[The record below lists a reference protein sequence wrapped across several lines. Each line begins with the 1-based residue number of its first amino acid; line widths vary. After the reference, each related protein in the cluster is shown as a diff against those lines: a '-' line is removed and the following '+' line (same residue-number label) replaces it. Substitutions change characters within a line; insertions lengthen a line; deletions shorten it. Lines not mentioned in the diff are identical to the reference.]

1 MTVYEK
7 MEIVCNGEKRDIR
20 PGTTVEALLAEI
32 GVTPDTVFVECD
44 GVIVKRD
51 EYSSF
56 VVTEGARLELIRFV
70 GGG

>member
-1 MTVYEK
+1 

-20 PGTTVEALLAEI
+20 SGTTIEELLAEL
-32 GVTPDTVFVECD
+32 GVAPDTIFVECD

-51 EYSSF
+51 EYPSF
-56 VVTEGARLELIRFV
+56 VVTEGAKLELIRFV